1 MYPTTKKNRVIYLM
15 ELPSGDNNLENC
27 KTEPR
32 MAQTGLS
39 WPKTELSAAQL

>member
-1 MYPTTKKNRVIYLM
+1 M
-15 ELPSGDNNLENC
+15 EHQSGFGSVAIC